1 MQQFPLSPLSLF
13 KKITSGFIDSVKA
26 AKLLLEKKAT
36 SRDCVLLVNEMYL
49 QKSVQFHSDN
59 FTGRNE
65 ERTLYKGIVVSMIVS
80 LENSITFVIKSS
92 PDVTI
97 TGEWL
102 KS

>member
-1 MQQFPLSPLSLF
+1 MSLF
-13 KKITSGFIDSVKA
+13 KKTTSGFIDSVKA

-49 QKSVQFHSDN
+49 QKSVQFHSGN